1 MGIVERKQMEK
12 EAIRKKILDAANEI
26 LVEEGYDKLS
36 IRKIANKIEYS
47 PGIIYHY
54 FKDKGEIIAFI
65 VEEEYGR
72 ILKMISDIQ
81 LNEESPEKTLEE
93 TFRAYI
99 ELMLETPEKFRTI
112 LMNDIEVVQEKVNI
126 LGRGISKERK
136 SLQGLCS
143 MIECGIEKGKFR
155 EMDVELTAQIIWT
168 STHGLISRLIIERN
182 IPKDQ
187 KERLI
192 NHNFEI
198 LINGLMKWWYIDII
212 ITKNIEE
219 WGKWK
224 LLLFMEQNMVQ

>member
-1 MGIVERKQMEK
+1 MGILERKQMEK
-12 EAIRKKILDAANEI
+12 EAIRKKILDAASEI

-65 VEEEYGR
+65 VEEEYEI
-72 ILKMISDIQ
+72 ILKTLSDIS
-81 LNEESPEKTLEE
+81 LNEENPEKTIEQ

-112 LMNDIEVVQEKVNI
+112 LMNDIEAVQEKVNI

-143 MIECGIEKGKFR
+143 MIERGIEKGKFR

-192 NHNFEI
+192 NHHFEI
-198 LINGLMKWWYIDII
+198 LINGLMK
-212 ITKNIEE
+212 
-219 WGKWK
+219 
-224 LLLFMEQNMVQ
+224 

>member
-12 EAIRKKILDAANEI
+12 EAIRKKILDAASEI

-65 VEEEYGR
+65 VEEEYEI
-72 ILKMISDIQ
+72 ILKMLSDIP
-81 LNEESPEKTLEE
+81 LNEENPEKTIEQ

-112 LMNDIEVVQEKVNI
+112 LMNDIEAVQEKVNI

-143 MIECGIEKGKFR
+143 MIECGIEKGRFR
-155 EMDVELTAQIIWT
+155 KMDVELTAQIIWT

-192 NHNFEI
+192 NHHFEI
-198 LINGLMKWWYIDII
+198 LINGLMK
-212 ITKNIEE
+212 
-219 WGKWK
+219 
-224 LLLFMEQNMVQ
+224 

>member
-1 MGIVERKQMEK
+1 MEK
-12 EAIRKKILDAANEI
+12 EAIRKKILDAASEI

-112 LMNDIEVVQEKVNI
+112 LMNDIEAVQEKVNI

-168 STHGLISRLIIERN
+168 STYGLISRLIIERN

-192 NHNFEI
+192 NHHFEI
-198 LINGLMKWWYIDII
+198 LINGLMK
-212 ITKNIEE
+212 
-219 WGKWK
+219 
-224 LLLFMEQNMVQ
+224 